1 MAHCD
6 FVACVCKHLFSFCLI
21 IFIHA
26 YVWRKSCDKEM
37 AIYLCLA
44 ALSKQKLHNKKN
56 HNNVI
61 IHKRRV
67 TKVKDTKK
75 YEKKQKTIKFLL
87 TTNRENIFLF
97 NIFVGWLILLDF
109 FLFHQ
114 SSFIIYKEIE
124 QLN

>member
-1 MAHCD
+1 
-6 FVACVCKHLFSFCLI
+6 
-21 IFIHA
+21 
-26 YVWRKSCDKEM
+26 M